1 MQHKIVPDVVQGQE
15 LSFVAPDSTVR
26 DAVKLMSRRR
36 ISAAM
41 VMAEGRLVGIFTER
55 DLALKV
61 VARDLNPST
70 TAVEAVMTR
79 DPDTLEPDDTAH
91 HALMLMRER
100 GYRHLP
106 VVHGDTV
113 IGMVS
118 VRDLYDTVLS
128 ELEDDIRER
137 DAFIHGLGYGPGN

>member
-1 MQHKIVPDVVQGQE
+1 MQHKIVPDVVHGQE
-15 LSFVAPDSTVR
+15 LSIVAPDSTVR

-36 ISAAM
+36 VSAAM
-41 VMAEGRLVGIFTER
+41 VMDEGRLIGIFTER

-70 TAVEAVMTR
+70 TAVETVMTR

-91 HALMLMRER
+91 HALTLMRER

-106 VVHGDTV
+106 VVHGDKV
-113 IGMVS
+113 IGIVS

-137 DAFIHGLGYGPGN
+137 DAFIHGVGYGPGN